1 MVLAVS
7 NRASPTPSYSGYPSI
22 TRSYQY
28 RTLTLS
34 GLPSQTILVQSYNFI
49 QVLQP
54 PTCRNSLGLGYFPFA
69 RHYLGNHFCFL
80 FLQVLRCFSSLGSP
94 PPWRVLDLQSS
105 GLPHSDICGSPIV
118 CISPQLFAAYHVL
131 LRLCEP
137 RHPPYALLY
146 FPLMLLRFYAQ
157 LLTLLNLSKNLFP
170 YFDDSVSHI

>member
-1 MVLAVS
+1 MVPANS
-7 NRASPTPSYSGYPSI
+7 TRASPTPTYSGYPPI
-22 TRSYQY
+22 IRYY
-28 RTLTLS
+28 RYGSLTLYGS
-34 GLPSQTILVQSYNFI
+34 PSQMILVPSYDLMW
-49 QVLQP
+49 VLQP
-54 PTCRNSLGLGYFPFA
+54 PTCRNNSGLGYFPFA